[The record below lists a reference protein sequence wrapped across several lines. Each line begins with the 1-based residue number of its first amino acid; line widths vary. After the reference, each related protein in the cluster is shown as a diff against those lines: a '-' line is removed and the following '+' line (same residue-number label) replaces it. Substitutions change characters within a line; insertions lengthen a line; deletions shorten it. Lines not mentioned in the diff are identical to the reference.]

1 MSKILI
7 EGNVTKKKKAQGSML
22 VSLFVPAAAVTS
34 ESGACLT
41 MFWDGR
47 NKDRLGVWE
56 NKRQEELVRKRE
68 RERERKEERLREAGK
83 E

>member
-1 MSKILI
+1 MSQ
-7 EGNVTKKKKAQGSML
+7 KKKKAQGSML

-56 NKRQEELVRKRE
+56 NKRQEELVRKRKRREKE
-68 RERERKEERLREAGK
+68 REREREGGKQRERERER
-83 E
+83 

>member
-7 EGNVTKKKKAQGSML
+7 EGNATKKKKAQGSML

-68 RERERKEERLREAGK
+68 RERERERK
-83 E
+83 KD